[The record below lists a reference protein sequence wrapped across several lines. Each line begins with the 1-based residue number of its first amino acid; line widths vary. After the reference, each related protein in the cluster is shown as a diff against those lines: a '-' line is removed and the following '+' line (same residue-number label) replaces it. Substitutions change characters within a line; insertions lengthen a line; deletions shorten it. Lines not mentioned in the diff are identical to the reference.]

1 MSFGDHRLGRATRQQ
16 EDAIMG
22 LSKSEIPSEIMD
34 VLWRGCVIPAHPLAL
49 NADRKVDFRR
59 QRALSRYYIDAGAG
73 GLAVGVH
80 TTQFAIRDHRL
91 YEPVLGCAAEA
102 VAHWA
107 ERPILMVAGLTGRT
121 EQAVSEARSAVR
133 LGYHAGL
140 LSLAAWKDVP
150 ELEIIEHC
158 KRLAEE
164 IPLFGFYL
172 LTECGGIPLSADFW
186 RRFAEI
192 DNVIAIKIAPF
203 DRYGTLDVVRGVVEA
218 GAERRIALYTGN
230 DDHIVADLLTPFA
243 LKRGSETVTVR
254 IRGGLL
260 GHWAFWTRSAVEML
274 ARIHATIESG
284 VIDPAVLALDAKVTE
299 ANGGIY
305 DAPHEF
311 ASCVPG
317 VAEVLRRQGLLET
330 TLCLNPDEVLAPG
343 QIEEIDRVLASYPE
357 LNDDA
362 FVAANLERWLG
373 EDDQVLAA
381 TGTGD

>member
-1 MSFGDHRLGRATRQQ
+1 
-16 EDAIMG
+16 MG
-22 LSKSEIPSEIMD
+22 QHKSDIPAEVME
-34 VLWRGCVIPAHPLAL
+34 VLWQGCVIPAHPLAL
-49 NADRKVDFRR
+49 DAERQVDFRR
-59 QRALSRYYIDAGAG
+59 QRALSRYYLDAGVG

-91 YEPVLGCAAEA
+91 YEPVLGCAAET
-102 VAHWA
+102 VADWA
-107 ERPILMVAGLTGRT
+107 QRPVLMVAGLTGRS
-121 EQAVSEARSAVR
+121 EQAVGEARSAVR

-150 ELEIIEHC
+150 EPEIIEHC
-158 KRLAEE
+158 KRVAEE

-186 RRFAEI
+186 RCFAEI

-218 GAERRIALYTGN
+218 GAEDRIALYTGN
-230 DDHIVADLLTPFA
+230 DDHIVADLLTPFT
-243 LKRGSETVTVR
+243 LKRGNESVTVR

-260 GHWAFWTRSAVEML
+260 GHWAFWTKSAVEML
-274 ARIHATIESG
+274 ARIHTAVDSG
-284 VIDPAVLALDAKVTE
+284 AIDPEVLALDAMVTE

-343 QIEEIDRVLASYPE
+343 QLAEIDRVLASYPE
-357 LNDDA
+357 LGDDA

-373 EDDQVLAA
+373 EGDEVLRA